1 MKRTLI
7 YAAAVTL
14 TLTLSVSSTYAH
26 PTTESLNSPHVISL
40 NESPQGIRHLRVV
53 RHTLRLEIPQQCKAL
68 SQLTIEAPSHIT
80 VRDNID
86 VSDQSGKKI
95 NANISINDKKV
106 ILAFT
111 EPVAPNTVLTIAM
124 NNVKKSTVTTG
135 DKLYKISARLEGNN
149 AELPIGIAQL
159 RSY

>member
-14 TLTLSVSSTYAH
+14 MLAVSVPSTYAH
-26 PTTESLNSPHVISL
+26 PTTESLNFPHVISL
-40 NESPQGIRHLRVV
+40 NEFPQGIRHWRIL

-86 VSDQSGKKI
+86 ISDQSGKKI
-95 NANISINDKKV
+95 NANVSINDKKV
-106 ILAFT
+106 ILAFAL
-111 EPVAPNTVLTIAM
+111 PVAPGTILTINM
-124 NNVKKSTVTTG
+124 NKVKKSTVTTG
-135 DKLYKISARLEGNN
+135 DKLYRIFAKLEGNN
-149 AELPIGIAQL
+149 AELPIGVAQL
-159 RSY
+159 RNY